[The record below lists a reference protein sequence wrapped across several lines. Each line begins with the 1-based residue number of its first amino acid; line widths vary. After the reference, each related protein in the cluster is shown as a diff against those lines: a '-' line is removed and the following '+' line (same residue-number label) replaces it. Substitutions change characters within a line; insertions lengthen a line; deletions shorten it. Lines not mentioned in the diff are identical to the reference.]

1 MLLDYACDPP
11 SVPRSGPSILS
22 NITLN
27 LCVSNPGPKDVRCGW
42 LEFSFPYAMGDE
54 TGDAALCQDPT
65 SVTGAPAAT
74 TPWAVAGRD
83 GRYRAV
89 PLPPA
94 TGVPANGAV
103 TFVFAGIVVPRAG
116 RSARIAIT
124 EVTLDAAGQPTVR
137 AEGSVTVA
145 KGPPPAGGGA
155 PAPEVSLT
163 EAPRDHDEPRLA
175 WEARR
180 ADAVVLE
187 TPDGTVELP
196 AASGSLAVPPGTYT
210 ARALGIGGTAASTVT
225 LGGRPPPTA

>member
-1 MLLDYACDPP
+1 MLLDYTCDPP

-27 LCVSNPGPKDVRCGW
+27 LSVSNPGPNDVRCGW

-54 TGDAALCQDPT
+54 SGDAALCRDPT

-94 TGVPANGAV
+94 TGVPALGAV

-124 EVTLDAAGQPTVR
+124 EVTLDAAGRPTVR

-145 KGPPPAGGGA
+145 KDPPPAGGGA
-155 PAPEVSLT
+155 PEPAVSLT
-163 EAPRDHDEPRLA
+163 GAARDDRRQGLTWAAE
-175 WEARR
+175 R

-210 ARALGIGGTAASTVT
+210 AHALGAGGTATSSVT
-225 LGGRPPPTA
+225 LAGRPPPTI